1 MPTQKKSAPKA
12 VKESKAKKQSKK
24 VVSTP
29 VVETPVVETPV
40 VETPVVD
47 SPVVDTKVSPAFDS
61 YDEEF
66 KVIGEQLKSALTI
79 VKDLTMKFNQ
89 LEKRVS
95 RDQKVMEK
103 KMRGRVKRVH
113 DPNKPPSGFAKPG
126 PVSDELRKFLGLSKE
141 ELISRTQVTKRIT
154 LYCKEHS
161 LQQEEDKR
169 NINPNAA
176 LTKLLRWKQGV
187 DDPVTFFNLQK
198 YMKVH
203 YPNKE
208 GVYA

>member
-1 MPTQKKSAPKA
+1 
-12 VKESKAKKQSKK
+12 
-24 VVSTP
+24 
-29 VVETPVVETPV
+29 
-40 VETPVVD
+40 
-47 SPVVDTKVSPAFDS
+47 
-61 YDEEF
+61 
-66 KVIGEQLKSALTI
+66 
-79 VKDLTMKFNQ
+79 
-89 LEKRVS
+89 
-95 RDQKVMEK
+95 MEK

-126 PVSDELRKFLGLSKE
+126 QVSDELRKFLSLPKD

-154 LYCKEHS
+154 AYCKEHG

-169 NINPNAA
+169 KINPDAT
-176 LTKLLRWKQGV
+176 LTKLLRWKKG

>member
-24 VVSTP
+24 VVS
-29 VVETPVVETPV
+29 TPVVETPV

>member
-1 MPTQKKSAPKA
+1 MPTQNQKKSAPKTKDPK
-12 VKESKAKKQSKK
+12 VSKAKKQSKK
-24 VVSTP
+24 VVEASPAP
-29 VVETPVVETPV
+29 VI
-40 VETPVVD
+40 ETPVVD
-47 SPVVDTKVSPAFDS
+47 APVVDTKAAPVIDS

-79 VKDLTMKFNQ
+79 VKDLTIKFNQ

-95 RDQKVMEK
+95 RDRKVMEK

-126 PVSDELRKFLGLSKE
+126 PISDELRKFLGLPKD

-154 LYCKEHS
+154 AYCKEHS

-203 YPNKE
+203 YPKKD
-208 GVYA
+208 GTYT

>member
-169 NINPNAA
+169 NINPNAS

>member
-1 MPTQKKSAPKA
+1 MPNQKKSAPKV
-12 VKESKAKKQSKK
+12 VKEHKVPKAKKSKK
-24 VVSTP
+24 VVEASPAP
-29 VVETPVVETPV
+29 VVETPVI
-40 VETPVVD
+40 D
-47 SPVVDTKVSPAFDS
+47 APVVDTPAAPVIDS
-61 YDEEF
+61 YDDEF
-66 KVIGEQLKSALTI
+66 KVIGEQLKSALSI
-79 VKDLTMKFNQ
+79 VKDLTIKFNQ

-95 RDQKVMEK
+95 RDRKVMEK

-126 PVSDELRKFLGLSKE
+126 PVSDELHKFLSLPKD

-154 LYCKEHS
+154 LYCKENG

-169 NINPNAA
+169 NIQPNPTLA
-176 LTKLLRWKQGV
+176 KLLRWKQDV